1 MKLTLFTISNEQ
13 IKEQLSKLQTKVE
26 SLETVKEVQ
35 DKIISAKDSQI
46 TFLQGEISS
55 ISNWVIGGV
64 GFIIA
69 LASAA
74 FIYIKLLEKKAKE
87 KIADGEA
94 QLDLAT
100 QKISEAETKLQQA
113 DQKLDE
119 VDKKIKQINNINAI
133 AEEKINKMNYK
144 QKLEVKFNTI
154 KTRLENL
161 NANQASYKELIPE
174 KDQDTF
180 NKLVKKR
187 KNLEQHYRILYSDLN
202 DRILFDEEITSDML
216 LMIEKLNDDSL
227 SLAEEFVSLVVI

>member
-1 MKLTLFTISNEQ
+1 MKFTLFTISNEQ

-26 SLETVKEVQ
+26 SLETVKDVQ

-55 ISNWVIGGV
+55 ISNWVIGGTGV
-64 GFIIA
+64 IIA

-74 FIYIKLLEKKAKE
+74 FIYIKLLENKAKK
-87 KIADGEA
+87 KIADGET
-94 QLDLAT
+94 QINLAT
-100 QKISEAETKLQQA
+100 QKIAEAETKLQQA
-113 DQKLDE
+113 DQKLEE
-119 VDKKIKQINNINAI
+119 VDNKIKQINNINAI

-161 NANQASYKELIPE
+161 NANQASFQETIPA
-174 KDQDTF
+174 KDQDAF

-187 KNLEQHYRILYSDLN
+187 KNLEQHYRILYSDLS
-202 DRILFDEEITSDML
+202 DRILFEEEITSDIL
-216 LMIEKLNDDSL
+216 RMIEKLNDDSL

>member
-55 ISNWVIGGV
+55 ISNWVIGGI

-94 QLDLAT
+94 QIDLAT
-100 QKISEAETKLQQA
+100 QKITEAETKLKQA
-113 DQKLDE
+113 DQKLEE
-119 VDKKIKQINNINAI
+119 VDNKIKQINNINAI

-161 NANQASYKELIPE
+161 NANQTSYKELIPE
-174 KDQDTF
+174 KDQETF

-187 KNLEQHYRILYSDLN
+187 KSLEQHYRILYSDLN

-216 LMIEKLNDDSL
+216 LMLEKLNDDSL